1 MSGDDADEAATGFDE
16 HAFDGLDGL
25 GAVGDGGVVYLDCA
39 LLNPPRVLVI
49 DDERFIR
56 GLLAELLTV
65 WGCEADVAA
74 NGTEGLALLDLKSYD
89 LVLTD
94 YVMPGSTGVELVE
107 RVRSRD
113 QGIGVIMLTGS
124 EADLESDGLI
134 ERTPDGFSV
143 TEVGRLLIRNIAMR
157 FDVYLP
163 AEKERRFSKTI

>member
-1 MSGDDADEAATGFDE
+1 MNSTRSPP
-16 HAFDGLDGL
+16 
-25 GAVGDGGVVYLDCA
+25 YLDYA

-124 EADLESDGLI
+124 EADLESEGRRLGFTLLHKPLQIDRLETAVKQLLNHRQI
-134 ERTPDGFSV
+134 E
-143 TEVGRLLIRNIAMR
+143 A
-157 FDVYLP
+157 
-163 AEKERRFSKTI
+163 

>member
-1 MSGDDADEAATGFDE
+1 MNSTRSPP
-16 HAFDGLDGL
+16 
-25 GAVGDGGVVYLDCA
+25 YLDYA

-124 EADLESDGLI
+124 EADLESDGRRLGFTLLHKPLQIDRLETAVKQLLNHRQI
-134 ERTPDGFSV
+134 E
-143 TEVGRLLIRNIAMR
+143 A
-157 FDVYLP
+157 
-163 AEKERRFSKTI
+163 

>member
-1 MSGDDADEAATGFDE
+1 MNSTRSPP
-16 HAFDGLDGL
+16 
-25 GAVGDGGVVYLDCA
+25 YLDYA

-124 EADLESDGLI
+124 EADLESDGRRLGFTLLYKPLQIDRLETAVKQLLNHRQI
-134 ERTPDGFSV
+134 E
-143 TEVGRLLIRNIAMR
+143 A
-157 FDVYLP
+157 
-163 AEKERRFSKTI
+163 

>member
-1 MSGDDADEAATGFDE
+1 LNSTRSPP
-16 HAFDGLDGL
+16 
-25 GAVGDGGVVYLDCA
+25 YLDYA

-124 EADLESDGLI
+124 EADLESDGRRLGFTLLHKPLQIDRLETAVKQLLNHRQI
-134 ERTPDGFSV
+134 E
-143 TEVGRLLIRNIAMR
+143 A
-157 FDVYLP
+157 
-163 AEKERRFSKTI
+163 

>member
-1 MSGDDADEAATGFDE
+1 MNSTRSPP
-16 HAFDGLDGL
+16 
-25 GAVGDGGVVYLDCA
+25 YLDCA
-39 LLNPPRVLVI
+39 LPNPPRVLVI

-124 EADLESDGLI
+124 EADLESEGRRLGFTLLHKPLQIDRLETAVKQLLNHRQI
-134 ERTPDGFSV
+134 E
-143 TEVGRLLIRNIAMR
+143 A
-157 FDVYLP
+157 
-163 AEKERRFSKTI
+163 

>member
-1 MSGDDADEAATGFDE
+1 MS
-16 HAFDGLDGL
+16 
-25 GAVGDGGVVYLDCA
+25 
-39 LLNPPRVLVI
+39 NPPRVLVI

-124 EADLESDGLI
+124 EADLESDGRRLRFTLLHKPLQIDRLETAVKQLLNRRQI
-134 ERTPDGFSV
+134 E
-143 TEVGRLLIRNIAMR
+143 A
-157 FDVYLP
+157 
-163 AEKERRFSKTI
+163 

>member
-1 MSGDDADEAATGFDE
+1 MNSTRSPP
-16 HAFDGLDGL
+16 
-25 GAVGDGGVVYLDCA
+25 YLDYA
-39 LLNPPRVLVI
+39 LLNPLRVLVI

-124 EADLESDGLI
+124 EADLESDGRRLGFTLLHKPLQIDRLETAVKQLLNHRQI
-134 ERTPDGFSV
+134 E
-143 TEVGRLLIRNIAMR
+143 A
-157 FDVYLP
+157 
-163 AEKERRFSKTI
+163 

>member
-1 MSGDDADEAATGFDE
+1 LSLNSTRSPP
-16 HAFDGLDGL
+16 
-25 GAVGDGGVVYLDCA
+25 YLDYA

-124 EADLESDGLI
+124 EADLESDGRRLGFTLLHKPLQIDRLETAVKQLLNHRQI
-134 ERTPDGFSV
+134 E
-143 TEVGRLLIRNIAMR
+143 A
-157 FDVYLP
+157 
-163 AEKERRFSKTI
+163 

>member
-1 MSGDDADEAATGFDE
+1 MRSPP
-16 HAFDGLDGL
+16 
-25 GAVGDGGVVYLDCA
+25 YLDYA

-124 EADLESDGLI
+124 EADLESDGRRLGFTLLHKPLQIDRLETAVKQLLNHRQI
-134 ERTPDGFSV
+134 E
-143 TEVGRLLIRNIAMR
+143 A
-157 FDVYLP
+157 
-163 AEKERRFSKTI
+163 